1 MDGASNP
8 DCTQMHRTKPN
19 EINSIKVSPPQMS
32 KTITLSC
39 DKKVKSSIWP
49 PLTTFKPQYHTSG
62 KVRKYFLVLLL
73 HTAYLLHDIS
83 EQRL

>member
-1 MDGASNP
+1 M
-8 DCTQMHRTKPN
+8 
-19 EINSIKVSPPQMS
+19 
-32 KTITLSC
+32 LSC